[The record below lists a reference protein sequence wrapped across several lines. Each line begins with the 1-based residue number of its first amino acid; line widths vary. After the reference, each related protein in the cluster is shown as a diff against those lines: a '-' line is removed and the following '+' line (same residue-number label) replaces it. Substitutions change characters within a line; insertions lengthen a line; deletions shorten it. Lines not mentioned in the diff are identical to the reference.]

1 MSRKGTIINMTLKQ
15 LYVYIYLRES
25 INSKINISYDF
36 VKLITI
42 LGLQNSRTKSGI
54 QGSIY
59 MDREDK
65 NERKSQK

>member
-1 MSRKGTIINMTLKQ
+1 MSRKGTIIDMTLKQ
-15 LYVYIYLRES
+15 LYVYIYLQES

-36 VKLITI
+36 VKLIKI
-42 LGLQNSRTKSGI
+42 LGLQNSWTKSGI

-65 NERKSQK
+65 IERKIQK